1 MDFKSGKS
9 SMKSFAFESYYTI
22 TIVLVYFSI
31 LVEVGVVVKGELF

>member
-1 MDFKSGKS
+1 
-9 SMKSFAFESYYTI
+9 MKSFAFESYYTI